1 MFVYIEMDD
10 ELRVIQNTNIFVYL
24 SYYVYVHQLTPLKV
38 YSQHSIHFKFVYI
51 VNVRGNMKKGYTELY
66 NMNRDLINGYK
77 IRCGNH
83 QELLAALKQVN
94 LIIQKAGRMR
104 GLLLKCEP

>member
-1 MFVYIEMDD
+1 MHRLV
-10 ELRVIQNTNIFVYL
+10 L
-24 SYYVYVHQLTPLKV
+24 
-38 YSQHSIHFKFVYI
+38 IHAGCKLIMLILLWCGSFFFTHL
-51 VNVRGNMKKGYTELY
+51 NRGNMKKGYTELY

-104 GLLLKCEP
+104 GNYLE

>member
-1 MFVYIEMDD
+1 MFTVEQISK
-10 ELRVIQNTNIFVYL
+10 LFSVIN
-24 SYYVYVHQLTPLKV
+24 
-38 YSQHSIHFKFVYI
+38 
-51 VNVRGNMKKGYTELY
+51 RGNMKKGYTELY

-94 LIIQKAGRMR
+94 LVIQKAGRMR
-104 GLLLKCEP
+104 GKLQHVSKKLVLCLS

>member
-1 MFVYIEMDD
+1 
-10 ELRVIQNTNIFVYL
+10 
-24 SYYVYVHQLTPLKV
+24 
-38 YSQHSIHFKFVYI
+38 
-51 VNVRGNMKKGYTELY
+51 VNVCRGNMKKGYTELY

-94 LIIQKAGRMR
+94 LIVQRAGRLR
-104 GLLLKCEP
+104 GTVYSQFSSLSLKLLYQQNS